1 MTILA
6 MLMFGAVFFA
16 LLAIAVSLMADAKV
30 TSEELAAEEQ
40 AAAEEEETTWVDDTV
55 ELATEL
61 GGAFWD
67 WVTGADD
74 PEEEESASYE
84 DLPAYEDQSMQE
96 LYEGSE
102 EAESVNG
109 QLDPDQE
116 DPADDDLTAYEDQSM
131 QEAYEDEDY
140 GESES
145 AY

>member
-16 LLAIAVSLMADAKV
+16 LLAIAVSLMAD
-30 TSEELAAEEQ
+30 
-40 AAAEEEETTWVDDTV
+40 EEEETTWVDDTV

-96 LYEGSE
+96 PYEGSE

>member
-16 LLAIAVSLMADAKV
+16 LLAIAVSLM
-30 TSEELAAEEQ
+30 
-40 AAAEEEETTWVDDTV
+40 AAEEEETTWVDDTV

-96 LYEGSE
+96 PYEGSE